1 MKKIYLSMM
10 AMAIAAFTFTS
21 CEDVPEPY
29 NNPYD
34 QIKPSEPEVVIE
46 PAGEGTKESPWNV
59 AAVIE
64 ACSSLNDGDFLNDG
78 AEVFVTGIV
87 TETTDISTS
96 YGNATYYISDNAKA
110 SNKFYVYRG
119 KLLDGAAVAADT
131 DLQVGDS
138 VTVCGKIKNYKGTM
152 EFDQGNYLVYYKKGE
167 GGGDTPTPDAP
178 GTAEKPLTV
187 AEALAYIDTNLEA
200 DKQSPVGYVKGK
212 IVAISEID
220 TGQYGNATYTIS
232 DDGSDNNT
240 LQIYRGYGLGGAKF
254 TSENDIKKGDEVIVT
269 GKLVNYKG
277 NTKQF
282 AQGSTIY
289 SLNGQTAGGGGSTPG
304 DGTGKG
310 TADSPY
316 DVTAAI
322 AAGSGTGV
330 YVKAYIV
337 GSVDGQVLA
346 TGATFSATSNTQ
358 TNILIAASANET
370 DVTKCMPVQLPSG
383 DIRTKINLKDNSGNY
398 KKEVTLYGNI
408 EKYFGAT
415 GLKTVTFAILD
426 GNEIGKNPAGGGDTP
441 TGEAK
446 GSGTQADPWN
456 VVAAINA
463 INASNVPDE
472 AFVKG
477 VIVQLDKFNDQYGSI
492 TYWIADS
499 KESTT
504 KLQVYSGLGLDKA
517 KFTALEDLAIGDE
530 VVVAGKLKDYNGTP
544 EFDKNNYLV
553 SLTKGNGGSGG
564 NTTLD
569 TDFKANGQ
577 GDWSITNVKALPEG
591 VSFIWAHD
599 SKYGMKASAF
609 VNSTRY
615 ESDSWLVS
623 PTISLPNGGTMS
635 FKQALNYATSEY
647 VKIMY
652 TTTNGSGDIK
662 TSEWKEASVDTWPAG
677 NNWTFVDSKA
687 TLPAGTVRVAFRY
700 TSTTDKAATW
710 EIESASIK

>member
-1 MKKIYLSMM
+1 MM

-46 PAGEGTKESPWNV
+46 PAGEGTQESPWNV

-78 AEVFVTGIV
+78 AEVYVTGIV
-87 TETTDISTS
+87 TETSDISTT

-167 GGGDTPTPDAP
+167 GGGGETPDAP

-187 AEALAYIDTNLEA
+187 AEALAYIDANLEA

-212 IVAISEID
+212 IAAISEID

-232 DDGSDNNT
+232 DDGSENNT

-254 TSENDIKKGDEVIVT
+254 TNANDIKVGDNVIVS

-282 AQGSTIY
+282 AQGSKIMQ
-289 SLNGQTAGGGGSTPG
+289 LNDKKAEGGDTPSG
-304 DGTGKG
+304 EGEGKG

-316 DVTAAI
+316 NVTAAI
-322 AAGSGTGV
+322 AAGSATGV

-337 GSVDGQVLA
+337 GNVTGQALAEGAHFDA
-346 TGATFSATSNTQ
+346 TGDTQ
-358 TNILIAASANET
+358 TNILIAASADET
-370 DVTKCMPVQLPSG
+370 DINKCMPVQLPAG
-383 DIRTKINLKDNSGNY
+383 DIRTGLNLKDNPGNY

-408 EKYFGAT
+408 EKYFGVT
-415 GLKTVTFAILD
+415 GIKTVTFAILN
-426 GNEIGKNPAGGGDTP
+426 GTEIGKNPAGGGGGDTP
-441 TGEAK
+441 SGDAK

-456 VVAAINA
+456 VAALLAQTANLA
-463 INASNVPDE
+463 DGEFLNNGAEVY
-472 AFVKG
+472 AKG
-477 VIVQLDKFNDQYGSI
+477 IVTEITDLSTQYGNA
-492 TYWIADS
+492 TYYISDDS
-499 KESTT
+499 QKSN
-504 KLQVYSGLGLDKA
+504 
-517 KFTALEDLAIGDE
+517 KFY
-530 VVVAGKLKDYNGTP
+530 VFRGKLLDGAAVTSDTDLKVGDKVTICGKVKNYRGTM
-544 EFDKNNYLV
+544 EFDQGNYLV
-553 SLTKGNGGSGG
+553 SLTNGSEGGGDTPSGSTGTLENPLTASQAYDIVAAMEGGKTSDEDYYVKGKISSIKFTFSAQYGTATFNISDDGATGGKEFIAYSCYYFGNQPWVEG
-564 NTTLD
+564 NTQVQVGD
-569 TDFKANGQ
+569 EVIVCGKVVNYQ
-577 GDWSITNVKALPEG
+577 GNTPEFASKKNYLVKL
-591 VSFIWAHD
+591 
-599 SKYGMKASAF
+599 
-609 VNSTRY
+609 NSQT
-615 ESDSWLVS
+615 
-623 PTISLPNGGTMS
+623 
-635 FKQALNYATSEY
+635 
-647 VKIMY
+647 
-652 TTTNGSGDIK
+652 
-662 TSEWKEASVDTWPAG
+662 
-677 NNWTFVDSKA
+677 
-687 TLPAGTVRVAFRY
+687 
-700 TSTTDKAATW
+700 
-710 EIESASIK
+710 SASRRK

>member
-1 MKKIYLSMM
+1 
-10 AMAIAAFTFTS
+10 MAIAAFTFTS

-46 PAGEGTKESPWNV
+46 PAGEGTQESPWNV

-78 AEVFVTGIV
+78 AEVYVTGIV
-87 TETTDISTS
+87 TETSDISTT

-167 GGGDTPTPDAP
+167 GGGGEQPDAP

-187 AEALAYIDTNLEA
+187 AEALAYIDANLEA

-212 IVAISEID
+212 IAAISEID

-232 DDGSDNNT
+232 DDGSENNT

-254 TSENDIKKGDEVIVT
+254 TNANDIKVGDNVIVS

-282 AQGSTIY
+282 AQGSKIMQ
-289 SLNGQTAGGGGSTPG
+289 LNDKKAEGGDTPSG
-304 DGTGKG
+304 EGEGKG

-316 DVTAAI
+316 NVTAAI

-337 GSVDGQVLA
+337 GNVTGQALAEGAHFDA
-346 TGATFSATSNTQ
+346 TGDTQ
-358 TNILIAASANET
+358 TNILIAASADET
-370 DVTKCMPVQLPSG
+370 DINKCMPVQLPAG
-383 DIRTKINLKDNSGNY
+383 DIRTGLNLKDNPGNY

-408 EKYFGAT
+408 EKYFGVT
-415 GLKTVTFAILD
+415 GIKTVSFAILD
-426 GNEIGKNPAGGGDTP
+426 GTEIGKNPAGGGGGDTP
-441 TGEAK
+441 SGDAK

-463 INASNVPDE
+463 INTNNVPDE

-477 VIVQLDKFNDQYGSI
+477 IIVKLDKFNSQYGSI

-499 KESTT
+499 KEATT

-544 EFDKNNYLV
+544 EFDKENYLV
-553 SLTKGNGGSGG
+553 SLTKGSGG
-564 NTTLD
+564 GGDTPGSSTTLEN
-569 TDFKANGQ
+569 DFKANGQ
-577 GDWSITNVKALPEG
+577 GDWTITNVTALPEG
-591 VSFIWAHD
+591 INYIWNYD

-609 VNSTRY
+609 VNSQRY

-623 PTISLPNGGTMS
+623 PTISLPSGGTMS

-652 TTTNGSGDIK
+652 TTTNGTGEINK
-662 TSEWKEASVDTWPAG
+662 SEWKEASVDTWPAG
-677 NNWTFVDSKA
+677 KNWTFVDSKA

-700 TSTTDKAATW
+700 TSTTSTAATW
-710 EIESASIK
+710 EIESVSIK

>member
-1 MKKIYLSMM
+1 
-10 AMAIAAFTFTS
+10 MAIAAFTFTS

-46 PAGEGTKESPWNV
+46 PAGEGTQESPWNV

-78 AEVFVTGIV
+78 AEVYVTGIV
-87 TETTDISTS
+87 TETSDISTT
-96 YGNATYYISDNAKA
+96 YGNATYYISDNSKA

-167 GGGDTPTPDAP
+167 GGGGETPDAP

-187 AEALAYIDTNLEA
+187 AEALAYIDANLEA

-212 IVAISEID
+212 IAAISEID

-232 DDGSDNNT
+232 DDGSENNT

-254 TSENDIKKGDEVIVT
+254 TNANDIKVGDNVIVS

-282 AQGSTIY
+282 AQGSKIMQ
-289 SLNGQTAGGGGSTPG
+289 LNDKKAEGGDTPSG
-304 DGTGKG
+304 EGEGKG

-316 DVTAAI
+316 NVTAAI
-322 AAGSGTGV
+322 AAGSATGV

-337 GSVDGQVLA
+337 GNVTGQALAEGAHFDA
-346 TGATFSATSNTQ
+346 TGDTQ
-358 TNILIAASANET
+358 TNILIAASADET
-370 DVTKCMPVQLPSG
+370 DINKCMPVQLPAG
-383 DIRTKINLKDNSGNY
+383 DIRTGLNLKDNPGNY

-408 EKYFGAT
+408 EKYFGVT
-415 GLKTVTFAILD
+415 GIKTVTFAILN
-426 GNEIGKNPAGGGDTP
+426 GKEIGKNPAGGGGGDTP
-441 TGEAK
+441 K

-463 INASNVPDE
+463 INTNNVPDE

-477 VIVQLDKFNDQYGSI
+477 IIVKLDKFNSQYGSI

-499 KESTT
+499 KEATT

-544 EFDKNNYLV
+544 EFDKENYLV
-553 SLTKGNGGSGG
+553 SLTKGSGG
-564 NTTLD
+564 GGDTPGSSTTLEN
-569 TDFKANGQ
+569 DFKANGQ
-577 GDWSITNVKALPEG
+577 GDWTITNVTALPEG
-591 VSFIWAHD
+591 INYIWNYD

-609 VNSTRY
+609 VNSQRY

-623 PTISLPNGGTMS
+623 PTISLPSGGTMS

-652 TTTNGSGDIK
+652 TTTNGTGEINK
-662 TSEWKEASVDTWPAG
+662 SEWKEASVDTWPAG

-700 TSTTDKAATW
+700 TSTTSTAATW
-710 EIESASIK
+710 EIESVSIK

>member
-46 PAGEGTKESPWNV
+46 PAGEGTQESPWNV

-78 AEVFVTGIV
+78 AEVYVTGIV
-87 TETTDISTS
+87 TETSDISTT

-167 GGGDTPTPDAP
+167 GGGGETPDAP

-187 AEALAYIDTNLEA
+187 AEALAYIDANLEA

-212 IVAISEID
+212 IAAISEID

-232 DDGSDNNT
+232 DDGSENNT

-254 TSENDIKKGDEVIVT
+254 TNANDIKVGDNVIVS

-282 AQGSTIY
+282 AQGSKIMQ
-289 SLNGQTAGGGGSTPG
+289 LNDKKAEGGDTPSG
-304 DGTGKG
+304 EGEGKG

-316 DVTAAI
+316 NVTAAI
-322 AAGSGTGV
+322 AAGSATGV

-337 GSVDGQVLA
+337 GNVTGQALAEGAHFDA
-346 TGATFSATSNTQ
+346 TGDTQ
-358 TNILIAASANET
+358 TNILIAASADET
-370 DVTKCMPVQLPSG
+370 DINKCMPVQLPAG
-383 DIRTKINLKDNSGNY
+383 DIRTGLNLKDNPGNY

-408 EKYFGAT
+408 EKYFGVT
-415 GLKTVTFAILD
+415 GIKTVTFAILN
-426 GNEIGKNPAGGGDTP
+426 GTEIGKNPAGGGGGDTP
-441 TGEAK
+441 SGDAK

-456 VVAAINA
+456 VAALLAQTANLA
-463 INASNVPDE
+463 DGEFLNNGAEVY
-472 AFVKG
+472 AKG
-477 VIVQLDKFNDQYGSI
+477 IVTEITDLSTQYGNA
-492 TYWIADS
+492 TYYISDDS
-499 KESTT
+499 QKSN
-504 KLQVYSGLGLDKA
+504 
-517 KFTALEDLAIGDE
+517 KFY
-530 VVVAGKLKDYNGTP
+530 VFRGKLLDGAAVTSDTDLKVGDKVTICGKVKNYRGTM
-544 EFDKNNYLV
+544 EFDQGNYLV
-553 SLTKGNGGSGG
+553 SLTNGSEGGGDTPSGSTGTLENPLTASQAYDIVAAMEGGKTSDEDYYVKGKISSIKFTFSAQYGTATFNISDDGATGGKEFIAYSCYYFGNQPWVEG
-564 NTTLD
+564 NTQVQVGD
-569 TDFKANGQ
+569 EVIVCGKVVNYQ
-577 GDWSITNVKALPEG
+577 GNTPEFASKKNYLVKL
-591 VSFIWAHD
+591 
-599 SKYGMKASAF
+599 
-609 VNSTRY
+609 NSQT
-615 ESDSWLVS
+615 
-623 PTISLPNGGTMS
+623 
-635 FKQALNYATSEY
+635 
-647 VKIMY
+647 
-652 TTTNGSGDIK
+652 
-662 TSEWKEASVDTWPAG
+662 
-677 NNWTFVDSKA
+677 
-687 TLPAGTVRVAFRY
+687 
-700 TSTTDKAATW
+700 
-710 EIESASIK
+710 SASRRK

>member
-1 MKKIYLSMM
+1 
-10 AMAIAAFTFTS
+10 MAIAAFTFTS

-131 DLQVGDS
+131 DLEVGDS

-167 GGGDTPTPDAP
+167 GGGGDTPTPDAP

-187 AEALAYIDTNLEA
+187 AEALAYIDANLEA
-200 DKQSPVGYVKGK
+200 DKQSPVGYVKGI
-212 IVAISEID
+212 IVSVTEIS
-220 TGQYGNATYTIS
+220 TSYGNATYIIS
-232 DDGSDNNT
+232 DDGTDATT
-240 LQIYRGYGLGGAKF
+240 LQVYRGLGLGGEKF
-254 TSENDIKKGDEVIVT
+254 TSEDALKAGDVVIVT

-282 AQGSTIY
+282 AQGSQLVQ
-289 SLNGQTAGGGGSTPG
+289 LNDKKAEGGGDTPSG
-304 DGTGKG
+304 EGEGKG

-316 DVTAAI
+316 NVTAAI

-330 YVKAYIV
+330 YVKAFIV

-358 TNILIAASANET
+358 TNILIAASADET
-370 DVTKCMPVQLPSG
+370 DVNKCMPVQLPAG
-383 DIRTKINLKDNSGNY
+383 AIRTGLNLKDNAGNY

-415 GLKTVTFAILD
+415 GIKSVSFAILN
-426 GNEIGKNPAGGGDTP
+426 GTEIGTNPAGGSGGGDTP
-441 TGEAK
+441 
-446 GSGTQADPWN
+446 SGD
-456 VVAAINA
+456 
-463 INASNVPDE
+463 
-472 AFVKG
+472 VKT
-477 VIVQLDKFNDQYGSI
+477 V
-492 TYWIADS
+492 TIADFNAAA
-499 KESTT
+499 ESTDVWY
-504 KLQVYSGLGLDKA
+504 KLTGTISNLKEGDLYGNFDLTDGTGTVYVYGLLAEKGGEKKKFQELVEKYGLA
-517 KFTALEDLAIGDE
+517 NGSTITIIGNR
-530 VVVAGKLKDYNGTP
+530 GSYNGKI
-544 EFDKNNYLV
+544 EVMNAYIVID
-553 SLTKGNGGSGG
+553 GNGGGDTPGG
-564 NTTLD
+564 ETGADGSTIISVADFNAAAES
-569 TDFKANGQ
+569 TDVWYQLTGTIKNLKDGDLYGNFDLEDATGSVYVYGVLSEKGGAKKKFQELVAEKGIANGKK
-577 GDWSITNVKALPEG
+577 ITIVGNRGSYNGKIEVMNAY
-591 VSFIWAHD
+591 FI
-599 SKYGMKASAF
+599 K
-609 VNSTRY
+609 V
-615 ESDSWLVS
+615 E
-623 PTISLPNGGTMS
+623 
-635 FKQALNYATSEY
+635 
-647 VKIMY
+647 
-652 TTTNGSGDIK
+652 
-662 TSEWKEASVDTWPAG
+662 
-677 NNWTFVDSKA
+677 
-687 TLPAGTVRVAFRY
+687 
-700 TSTTDKAATW
+700 
-710 EIESASIK
+710 

>member
-1 MKKIYLSMM
+1 MM

-46 PAGEGTKESPWNV
+46 PAGEGTQESPWNV

-78 AEVFVTGIV
+78 AEVYVTGIV
-87 TETTDISTS
+87 TETSDISTT

-167 GGGDTPTPDAP
+167 GGGGETPDAP

-187 AEALAYIDTNLEA
+187 AEALAYIDANLEA

-212 IVAISEID
+212 IAAISEID

-232 DDGSDNNT
+232 DDGSENNT

-254 TSENDIKKGDEVIVT
+254 TNANDIKVGDNVIVS

-282 AQGSTIY
+282 AQGSKIMQ
-289 SLNGQTAGGGGSTPG
+289 LNDKKAEGGDTPSG
-304 DGTGKG
+304 EGEGKG

-316 DVTAAI
+316 NVTAAI

-330 YVKAYIV
+330 YVKAFIV
-337 GSVDGQVLA
+337 GSIDGMTTTDA
-346 TGATFSATSNTQ
+346 KFSAETTIAS
-358 TNILIAASANET
+358 NILIAASADET
-370 DVTKCMPVQLPSG
+370 DINKCMPVQLPSG
-383 DIRTKINLKDNSGNY
+383 AVRSALNLVDNASNY

-408 EKYFGAT
+408 EKYFSVT
-415 GLKTVTFAILD
+415 GLKTVTYAILD
-426 GNEIGKNPAGGGDTP
+426 GTEIGKNPAGGGGGDTP
-441 TGEAK
+441 SGDAK

-456 VVAAINA
+456 VAALLAQTANLA
-463 INASNVPDE
+463 DGEFLNNGAEVY
-472 AFVKG
+472 AKG
-477 VIVQLDKFNDQYGSI
+477 IVTEITDLSTQYGNA
-492 TYWIADS
+492 TYYISDDS
-499 KESTT
+499 QKSN
-504 KLQVYSGLGLDKA
+504 
-517 KFTALEDLAIGDE
+517 KFY
-530 VVVAGKLKDYNGTP
+530 VFRGKLLDGAAVTSDTDLKVGDKVTICGKVKNYRGTM
-544 EFDKNNYLV
+544 EFDQGNYLV
-553 SLTKGNGGSGG
+553 SLTNGSEGGGDTPSGSTGTLENPLTASQAYDIVAAMEGGKTSDEDYYVKGKISSIKFTFSAQYGTATFNISDDGATGGKEFIAYSCYYFGNQPWVEG
-564 NTTLD
+564 NTQVQVGD
-569 TDFKANGQ
+569 EVIVCGKVVNYQ
-577 GDWSITNVKALPEG
+577 GNTPEFASKKNYLVKL
-591 VSFIWAHD
+591 
-599 SKYGMKASAF
+599 
-609 VNSTRY
+609 NSQT
-615 ESDSWLVS
+615 
-623 PTISLPNGGTMS
+623 
-635 FKQALNYATSEY
+635 
-647 VKIMY
+647 
-652 TTTNGSGDIK
+652 
-662 TSEWKEASVDTWPAG
+662 
-677 NNWTFVDSKA
+677 
-687 TLPAGTVRVAFRY
+687 
-700 TSTTDKAATW
+700 
-710 EIESASIK
+710 SASRRK